1 MNNLLA
7 AEQMKLRH
15 NKLILACSLLAIILP
30 VMIISI
36 DIFHGATPK
45 YTVTGWIYRL
55 ASLCQYFAY
64 PVLSGFV
71 LTFLIQREYID
82 HTIINM
88 LTAPVS
94 RTRLLIGKLIIWATW
109 HIAMTICY
117 LAIVCSGVDI
127 LYGSATLYGSFYEIT
142 GFIIKFGLFHLA
154 TLTPIAWVAVL
165 QRKNFYPSL
174 LCTIIF
180 TGIGFAGLYL
190 PKLLGSLLPWSAV
203 PLITVPGMQVI
214 PELGITSIS
223 ICTLFG
229 LFMTIYSFKHQDQ

>member
-7 AEQMKLRH
+7 AERLKLRH
-15 NKLILACSLLAIILP
+15 NRLIISCSSLAIILP
-30 VMIISI
+30 VMVIAT
-36 DIFHGATPK
+36 DIFQGALPK
-45 YTVTGWIYRL
+45 YSIMGWVFRL

-71 LTFLIQREYID
+71 LTFLIQREYTD

-109 HIAMTICY
+109 HITMTIGY
-117 LAIVCSGVDI
+117 LAIVCLGAGI
-127 LYGSATLYGSFYEIT
+127 LYGSATLYGSFYEIAS
-142 GFIIKFGLFHLA
+142 FIIKFGLLHLV

-180 TGIGFAGLYL
+180 TGIGFAGLYF
-190 PKLLGSLLPWSAV
+190 PKFLGSLVPWSSV
-203 PLITVPGMQVI
+203 PLITVPGMQVVPVLAI
-214 PELGITSIS
+214 AS
-223 ICTLFG
+223 ICICAFFG
-229 LFMTIYSFKHQDQ
+229 LFMAEYSFKHQDQ